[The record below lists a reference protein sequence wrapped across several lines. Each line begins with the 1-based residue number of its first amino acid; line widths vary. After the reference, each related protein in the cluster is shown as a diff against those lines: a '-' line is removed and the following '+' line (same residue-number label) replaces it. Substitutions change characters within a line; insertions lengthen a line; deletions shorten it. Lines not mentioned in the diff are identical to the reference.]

1 MKQQLHA
8 KLTRAYDGGPLAV
21 IDGMPGDG
29 AELRPQQLRALASA
43 LLRLADAAEG
53 RKTMYRG
60 KPLPD
65 QRLVV
70 ELGAT

>member
-43 LLRLADAAEG
+43 LLRLADAAED
-53 RKTMYRG
+53 RKATHRG
-60 KPLPD
+60 KPMPD
-65 QRLVV
+65 QRMTV
-70 ELGAT
+70 ELGT